1 MEKKTTSI
9 GASKLSDE
17 QVVALRKLLEIGEW
31 THSQIADMFSVSR
44 PMITKI
50 NIGSRWNPEVK
61 SYIMK
66 SDKVYRE
73 FTSNHKPIS
82 INRITIELSNGQ
94 RFDL

>member
-1 MEKKTTSI
+1 MGKQTSI
-9 GASKLSDE
+9 GASKLNEEKVEIIKSMLDTGDYTHQEISDFFG
-17 QVVALRKLLEIGEW
+17 VCRTTV
-31 THSQIADMFSVSR
+31 
-44 PMITKI
+44 TKI
-50 NIGSRWNPEVK
+50 NLGQRWNPEIK

-73 FTSNHKPIS
+73 FTSNHKPIA

>member
-1 MEKKTTSI
+1 MGRKTTI
-9 GASKLSDE
+9 GASKLDE
-17 QVVALRKLLEIGEW
+17 SKVEIIRQLLENGDH
-31 THSQIADMFSVSR
+31 THEQIANIFGVSR

-50 NIGSRWNPEVK
+50 NLGSRWNPEVK